1 MKTACPHCDSLLTL
15 TEEQIQQR
23 QGMVRCGVCRQ
34 VFNALEYLVEDDYPV
49 LQEQDD
55 EPVLMPNQSGPASFR
70 SSTVALSSAVPSS
83 ASVSIKGGSGS
94 PVSATPSQGMRTA
107 ATAQIRSTSSS
118 TVSHTGY
125 ETSDAQQMSAHR
137 SHQSEPRTSS
147 ASVHASSSAPMSTPM
162 REPAQGHA
170 ATPST
175 APTAVHIHLNQGT
188 MMSGAHKSS
197 VTHEIGSHASHDSY
211 EDEYYIDQASARRG
225 SKDANFS
232 IQSDSS
238 YEEDYSDYV
247 PSRSGGGGLFWFFL
261 VLVAIA
267 LFAGQFMYVF
277 RNQISTILPS
287 SRPLLIQMCGF
298 LKCNLG
304 FSKSIEDLELSQVN
318 VGVDSSLKPNAGE
331 HGLRLQAN
339 LLNKGTVASEWPS
352 LILTLKNA
360 TGSVSNRKVIEPKQ
374 YVLPEMLMQN
384 FQPGAQV
391 LINLPFILSGDAVSN
406 YELGLFFP

>member
-1 MKTACPHCDSLLTL
+1 MKTACPHCDSHLTL

-34 VFNALEYLVEDDYPV
+34 VFNALEHLLEDDYPV
-49 LQEQDD
+49 LQEDD
-55 EPVLMPNQSGPASFR
+55 EPILMPSHSEPTFAR
-70 SSTVALSSAVPSS
+70 SSSVAPSS

-94 PVSATPSQGMRTA
+94 YQALSPSATRSAPPIPEFISNKPTPSPVTA
-107 ATAQIRSTSSS
+107 STPAQTQASASTSSS
-118 TVSHTGY
+118 
-125 ETSDAQQMSAHR
+125 
-137 SHQSEPRTSS
+137 
-147 ASVHASSSAPMSTPM
+147 VHAANVSPSA
-162 REPAQGHA
+162 
-170 ATPST
+170 
-175 APTAVHIHLNQGT
+175 APTSVHIHLNQGT
-188 MMSGAHKSS
+188 VTPSAGKSG
-197 VTHEIGSHASHDSY
+197 VTHEISAHTQQDDYA
-211 EDEYYIDQASARRG
+211 DEYYIDQAAPRRG
-225 SKDANFS
+225 AKDASFS

-238 YEEDYSDYV
+238 YEEDYNDYV
-247 PSRSGGGGLFWFFL
+247 PSRSGGGGLLWFFL

-298 LKCNLG
+298 LKCDLG

-339 LLNKGTVASEWPS
+339 LLNKGAVASEWPS
-352 LILTLKNA
+352 LVLTLKNA
-360 TGSVSNRKVIEPKQ
+360 TGSVSNRKVIEPRQ
-374 YVLPEMLMQN
+374 YVLPELLMQN

-391 LINLPFILSGDAVSN
+391 SINLPFILSGDTVSN